1 MAIDLDAPDHIIG
14 TAAQV
19 VADVAAGYF
28 FKGGVIEPMQPLVGH
43 KTQQQITHQFGG
55 RKQQAVRGIIVLVGH
70 ARNFSQR
77 RRDNRATVSKEHR
90 QMSIEDSARAINRL
104 ASLAAMPPGLKIKIS
119 LSPGH
124 EIYEKN
130 ASSPYGISADSYQK

>member
-1 MAIDLDAPDHIIG
+1 
-14 TAAQV
+14 
-19 VADVAAGYF
+19 
-28 FKGGVIEPMQPLVGH
+28 
-43 KTQQQITHQFGG
+43 
-55 RKQQAVRGIIVLVGH
+55 
-70 ARNFSQR
+70 
-77 RRDNRATVSKEHR
+77 
-90 QMSIEDSARAINRL
+90 MSIEDSARAINRL